1 MNAHHPWYV
10 LSYAMSKESAI
21 LEDCVEQLQ
30 EIPEGGI
37 AVLPEYVAN
46 SIENSEIAFTKLRE
60 VCIERKINVITTL
73 NIIPNDLPHAEAGK
87 NYNTLTVFTKDGEV
101 HTPQAKITP
110 QSFERKQYD
119 EKFPAIN
126 VGDYDYLN
134 IVDIDINGEKKK
146 VLFVICSDMYTLMA
160 GIQNIQDLKV
170 DLCIV
175 PGNFGNGAE
184 KAVYRTLNAFRQ
196 AGIFETTIFANPYQK
211 LKKPTHT
218 PLVQQ
223 ATDYTSRDQAEETVE
238 LTDWDRIQLVK
249 ENVAIY
255 PDEQV
260 PSFVHMASL
269 TTMDNGRM
277 TIGMSRLAVDVKVDK
292 YPKVIYF

>member
-1 MNAHHPWYV
+1 MNSSHPWYV

-21 LEDCVEQLQ
+21 LEDCLKQLQ
-30 EIPEGGI
+30 DIPEGGI

-46 SIENSEIAFTKLRE
+46 SSDHSEIAFTKLKE

-87 NYNTLTVFTKDGEV
+87 NYNTLTIFTKEGRV

-134 IVDIDINGEKKK
+134 LVDIDINGETKKA
-146 VLFVICSDMYTLMA
+146 LFVICSDMYTLMA
-160 GIQNIQDLKV
+160 GVESIKELKA
-170 DLCIV
+170 DICIV

-184 KAVYRTLNAFRQ
+184 QAVYRTLEKFRL
-196 AGIFETTIFANPYQK
+196 AGIFETTIFANPYQN

-218 PLVQQ
+218 PLVRL
-223 ATDYTSRDQAEETVE
+223 ATDITSRDKNAETKM
-238 LTDWDRIQLVK
+238 LSDWDRIQLVK
-249 ENVAIY
+249 NNVAIY
-255 PDEQV
+255 PDDQV

-277 TIGMSRLAVDVKVDK
+277 TIGMSRFAVDVKVDK
-292 YPKVIYF
+292 YPEVIYF